1 MISEGSS
8 KSSISWEL
16 NLDESE
22 LTVKSIELD
31 VNSTTFEN
39 GRVVWQLCG
48 GNACLLP
55 SPGSTMKSEGL
66 AGSKKVTLTA
76 MLSGGKGNLAWQHTQ
91 LMRAKKDKPE
101 EGTKLRIV
109 VKLQSDSS

>member
-1 MISEGSS
+1 MMYLARTEGSS

-16 NLDESE
+16 NLDDSE

-31 VNSTTFEN
+31 VNSTTFES

-55 SPGSTMKSEGL
+55 SPGSTMKR
-66 AGSKKVTLTA
+66 
-76 MLSGGKGNLAWQHTQ
+76 GKGDLAWQHTQ

-109 VKLQSDSS
+109 VKLQCDS